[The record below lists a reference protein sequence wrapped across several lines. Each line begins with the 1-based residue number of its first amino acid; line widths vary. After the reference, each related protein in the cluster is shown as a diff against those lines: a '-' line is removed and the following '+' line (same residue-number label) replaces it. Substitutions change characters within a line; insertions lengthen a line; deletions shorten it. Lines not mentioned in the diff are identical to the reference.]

1 MQTVHAK
8 AGDVLVFH
16 PRCMHGSTDNKTS
29 SAQMR
34 VYPCFGVVDTM
45 PNARKEVY
53 LTYTTGAHPK
63 RYAHY
68 LTGNKYKQSVACSRS
83 PWPHFV
89 YPVNHIGN
97 AFLGGFEWDDIE
109 VAYNL
114 CALFNADKR
123 LQEAY
128 IEKWIADYV
137 DKWHILLEGQ
147 IQLYA

>member
-16 PRCMHGSTDNKTS
+16 PRCTHDSTDNKTS

-45 PNARKEVY
+45 PNTRKEVY
-53 LTYTTGAHPK
+53 MTYTTGAHPK

-68 LTGNKYKQSVACSRS
+68 LTDNKYKQSVVCSRL
-83 PWPHFV
+83 PRPHFV

-97 AFLGGFEWDDIE
+97 AFLEGLEWNDIE

-114 CALFNADKR
+114 CALFNADKQ
-123 LQEAY
+123 LQETY
-128 IEKWIADYV
+128 RKV
-137 DKWHILLEGQ
+137 DC
-147 IQLYA
+147 